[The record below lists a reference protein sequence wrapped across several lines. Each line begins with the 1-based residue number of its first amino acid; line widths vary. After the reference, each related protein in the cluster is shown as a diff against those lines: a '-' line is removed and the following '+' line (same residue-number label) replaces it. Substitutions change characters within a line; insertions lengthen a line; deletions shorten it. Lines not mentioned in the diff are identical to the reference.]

1 MNKYEEAFH
10 RIDGHIIWEADEPL
24 PNGYIDHKHFSQLY
38 QDEFDLIQELVER
51 ATPKK
56 PIYVNR
62 GHECPTCS
70 NCDIE
75 GELGYQYKYCSEC
88 GQTIDWSSDD

>member
-56 PIYVNR
+56 PNKNGCPNCNSRRIYWLDKMK
-62 GHECPTCS
+62 
-70 NCDIE
+70 NCCD
-75 GELGYQYKYCSEC
+75 C
-88 GQTIDWSSDD
+88 GQSLDWSKK

>member
-56 PIYVNR
+56 PIML
-62 GHECPTCS
+62 GPEDFALFECPTCHDKTHCGDFS
-70 NCDIE
+70 H
-75 GELGYQYKYCSEC
+75 CSEC
-88 GQTIDWSSDD
+88 GQKLDWSSDD